1 MESARLDDVS
11 SNGEAIVTQAFLN
24 TETVLDI
31 SVLKSRIEFNS
42 EAKSGRSTTQKKI
55 CKNITLLDNTC

>member
-24 TETVLDI
+24 TETVLVS

-42 EAKSGRSTTQKKI
+42 EAKSGRSTTQK
-55 CKNITLLDNTC
+55 NL